1 MTSIEA
7 EHYHVLLHLFHF
19 GYSPPPTTTTTTCV
33 HEPTEDSD
41 VKAAV
46 AVLCFIFSSAAKY
59 DVGEDSLSNELQQL
73 GLPNGQSSVCSVFAC
88 AHVWMHVGMH
98 TYICLYIHYM
108 QVSGFILAIQCTII
122 YM

>member
-1 MTSIEA
+1 M
-7 EHYHVLLHLFHF
+7 
-19 GYSPPPTTTTTTCV
+19 

-98 TYICLYIHYM
+98 TYVHMFVHSLHASQWVHTNVIHC
-108 QVSGFILAIQCTII
+108 AII